1 MVKHIDLGAEIIA
14 FVRTRMTEV
23 IGEDPENIRKVELNM
38 KEVKEQIFRLF
49 YDYQVVRGWPHVA
62 DRTADILGID
72 RKTVYRK
79 IKVLH

>member
-1 MVKHIDLGAEIIA
+1 MVKHIDLGAEIVE

-23 IGEDPENIRKVELNM
+23 IGEDPENIRQVELNM